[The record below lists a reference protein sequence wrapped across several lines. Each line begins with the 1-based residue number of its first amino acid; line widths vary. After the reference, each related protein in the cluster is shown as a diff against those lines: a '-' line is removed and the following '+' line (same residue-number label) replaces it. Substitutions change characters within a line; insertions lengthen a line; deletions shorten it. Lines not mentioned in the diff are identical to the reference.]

1 MTQSETPP
9 SSDGTRRRDL
19 LATGTV
25 VLGCA
30 GACALTIPFVESLKN
45 PAATSPSARL
55 LDVDLSSLKPG
66 QDMTVRWRDW
76 PVFIQRRTP
85 QMLAV
90 LQTTDHLATLRDA
103 DSKVLQQPK
112 DATNWHRS
120 VRPEYGVLIGIC
132 THLGCVPSFEKPGS
146 TPEAKGGYFC
156 PCHGSH
162 FDAAGRVARRAPA
175 PCNLPVPP
183 VTFLSDT
190 KLRIGHSAGDPG
202 FSMSDI
208 QQI

>member
-9 SSDGTRRRDL
+9 SPDGTKRRDL
-19 LATGTV
+19 LATGTLA
-25 VLGCA
+25 LGCA
-30 GACALTIPFVESLKN
+30 GACALSVPFLNSLKN
-45 PAATSPSARL
+45 PAATPLSDNTL
-55 LDVDLSSLKPG
+55 EVDLSTLAPG
-66 QDMTVRWRDW
+66 QNMTVQWRDW

-85 QMLAV
+85 QILAA
-90 LQTTDHLATLRDA
+90 LQVPGHLATLRDA
-103 DSKVLQQPK
+103 DSKILQQPK

-120 VRPEYGVLIGIC
+120 VRPEYGVLVGIC
-132 THLGCVPSFEKPGS
+132 THLGCVPTFDKPGS
-146 TPEAKGGYFC
+146 APEAKGGYFC

-162 FDAAGRVARRAPA
+162 FDAAGRVVQRAPA
-175 PCNLPVPP
+175 PYNLPVPP

-190 KLRIGHSAGDPG
+190 KIRIGHSAGDPG